1 MMVDYSP
8 CGPLKAIRDG
18 SFVNVSLKQVEKFFG
33 FAQNDEGGW
42 GGDSGQARMTEE
54 RDGSRI
60 KSGMTD
66 GMCRMTEE
74 RDGSRIKSE
83 MTWGG

>member
-1 MMVDYSP
+1 
-8 CGPLKAIRDG
+8 
-18 SFVNVSLKQVEKFFG
+18 
-33 FAQNDEGGW
+33 
-42 GGDSGQARMTEE
+42 MTEE